1 MSQQDNFSS
10 GFFLGAVLGGIA
22 GGVLGTILANR
33 VMESEEDTFG
43 SDRASLPDPKAT
55 GKPVAG
61 KRPLRVANP
70 DSLEISAESARKS
83 LEDKISQLNDAIDDV
98 RDQLKRVD
106 SSSPSSK
113 LHSTPV
119 GSFVDPMGDDA

>member
-55 GKPVAG
+55 GKPVVG
-61 KRPLRVANP
+61 KRPLRVANL
-70 DSLEISAESARKS
+70 DSLEISAEAARKS

-98 RDQLKRVD
+98 RDQLKHVD

-113 LHSTPV
+113 LHSAPV
-119 GSFVDPMGDDA
+119 GSFVDPIGDDA